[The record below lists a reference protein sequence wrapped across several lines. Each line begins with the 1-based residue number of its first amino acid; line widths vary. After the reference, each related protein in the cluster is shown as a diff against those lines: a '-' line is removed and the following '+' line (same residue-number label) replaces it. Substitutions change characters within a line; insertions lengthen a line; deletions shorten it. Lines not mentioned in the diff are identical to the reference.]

1 MYSGIE
7 EQGDRTKKYSAFLQ
21 TVKDL
26 EPGQWIRIT
35 EGTPVI
41 VDDTQT
47 QHKKLEPGAKLKYVG
62 QTPVY
67 VQRGLVSPKFLYVE
81 YNYHKYNLL
90 IDGKFGTVDKYKQ
103 VFSYENIDEVDV
115 STAEAS
121 AASEASEASKASKA
135 SKAPKPSL
143 RPGHRYWEFV

>member
-1 MYSGIE
+1 M
-7 EQGDRTKKYSAFLQ
+7 
-21 TVKDL
+21 
-26 EPGQWIRIT
+26 
-35 EGTPVI
+35 I

-121 AASEASEASKASKA
+121 EASEASAAPSLPPGLFFTYDADEVAVSTANESEAPEASEASEASKASKA
-135 SKAPKPSL
+135 SKAPKPAL